1 MPYEGE
7 YAGYRALRR
16 IAETERVK
24 QLLHR
29 AKVAQ
34 SPTTAPLSTP
44 PMMPVC
50 AESLPEFVVAIDGS
64 YSEVDVKIGYPGAK
78 VGYCT
83 VASVLINLREVDRLD
98 DVRPVDPRE
107 FRKTEEADSI
117 DAALPGTNVVTRHRN
132 SAKESFRE
140 ELYDLFH
147 GVIIDEE
154 DRTRLLDTYQ
164 HLLKL
169 KPQSRPQ
176 TCPYDDCDQEMHIT
190 PSTRT
195 CVCSKKRPVYST
207 DSLRIHE
214 RFADYGTNGEAFGL
228 VMQVWERILLVHLL
242 RCFERRNWL
251 DRLNRL
257 AFFIDGPLGMF
268 GPPAWLSAAIG
279 QELRRLNA
287 LVQQRIGT
295 DLLILGVEKTGV
307 FVNHF
312 EEIDQ
317 TENPGQLLFPPRS
330 YKLLTDRYIK
340 ERVIQSDS
348 DKRYGLDTYFGRKF
362 LYKTKSGARIV
373 ASIPFLS
380 DAQDTLDSE
389 DVSLYPRFAAACA
402 LLDKVVLV
410 PISQL
415 CISAYHCPFPCGHPI
430 GVGGQ
435 GPEATRNGVDAR
447 WINRL

>member
-29 AKVAQ
+29 AKVVQ
-34 SPTTAPLSTP
+34 SRTTAPLTTP
-44 PMMPVC
+44 PT
-50 AESLPEFVVAIDGS
+50 LPEHPEPLPDFVVAIDGS
-64 YSEVDVKIGYPGAK
+64 YNEVDVKNGYPGAK

-98 DVRPVDPRE
+98 VVRPVDPRE

-117 DAALPGTNVVTRHRN
+117 DAALPGTNVVTRHKN
-132 SAKESFRE
+132 SARESFRE

-147 GVIIDEE
+147 DIIVDED
-154 DRTRLLDTYQ
+154 DRTSLLDTYQ
-164 HLLKL
+164 HLLSL
-169 KPQSRPQ
+169 KPQTNPQ
-176 TCPYDDCDQEMHIT
+176 SCPYDGCDSEMTVT

-195 CVCSKKRPVYST
+195 CVCSKAKAVYTT

-228 VMQVWERILLVHLL
+228 VMQVWERLLLIHLL
-242 RCFERRNWL
+242 RCLERRNWL

-257 AFFIDGPLGMF
+257 AFVVDGPLGMF

-279 QELRRLNA
+279 RELRRLNS
-287 LVQQRIGT
+287 LVRQRSGT
-295 DLLILGVEKTGV
+295 DLLILGIEKSGV

-312 EEIDQ
+312 DEVDQ
-317 TENPGQLLFPPRS
+317 TETPGQQLYPPRS
-330 YKLLTDRYIK
+330 YKLLTDHYIK

-362 LYKTKSGARIV
+362 FYKTRSGARIV

-380 DAQDTLDSE
+380 EAQDTLDS
-389 DVSLYPRFAAACA
+389 DDISLYPRFPAACA
-402 LLDKVVLV
+402 LLDKVVSSRYPNSVTPLITAHAHAAIPLALGAKV
-410 PISQL
+410 LRQL
-415 CISAYHCPFPCGHPI
+415 
-430 GVGGQ
+430 
-435 GPEATRNGVDAR
+435 ATALMREE
-447 WINRL
+447 